1 MLKIRNLRK
10 LYGNYHALDG
20 LDMEIEE
27 GALYGFVGP
36 NGAGKT
42 TTIKIISGLL
52 MPDAGDVEIDGI
64 DALAQPYR
72 LKEKIGYVP
81 DYFGV
86 YDNLKVS
93 EYMEF
98 FASCY
103 GMEGLTA
110 RKRSQ
115 TLLEQ
120 VGLGDKLDFY
130 VDGLSRGM
138 KQRLSLARALLH
150 EPVLLVMDE
159 PAAGL
164 DPRTRLEFRETV
176 RELNQ
181 QGMTILLSSH
191 LLTDLTELCTDVGII
206 DGGRMLLTGSVEE
219 IIEKIHTSKPIVIT
233 VCDKIQTAL
242 SLLKEHPLVR
252 SISVKEQEILVQ
264 FSGSGRQESQL
275 LTELVQ
281 SGVHVRGFMREPGSL
296 EAVFMQLTRREE
308 ERVVLSYDADD
319 ESGL

>member
-233 VCDKIQTAL
+233 VCDNIQTAL

-281 SGVHVRGFMREPGSL
+281 SGVHVRGFMPGSL

>member
-36 NGAGKT
+36 NGAG

-233 VCDKIQTAL
+233 VCDNIQTAL